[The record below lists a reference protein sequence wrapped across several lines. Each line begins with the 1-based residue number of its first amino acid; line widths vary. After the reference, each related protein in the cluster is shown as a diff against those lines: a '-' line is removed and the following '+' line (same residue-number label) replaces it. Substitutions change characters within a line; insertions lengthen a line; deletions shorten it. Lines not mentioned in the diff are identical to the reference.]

1 MNPAAGIRVLLI
13 EDEPIVAMLA
23 EDLLDSIG
31 CAVVAT
37 AATISEARSAITT
50 VKFDIAMVDINLG
63 GEDGLILVDAL
74 KAMAM
79 PYLIT
84 TGYDARGLSSNQPD
98 ATVLNKPYAIAE
110 LEAAICRC
118 TGRL

>member
-1 MNPAAGIRVLLI
+1 MKAAAGIRVLLI

-31 CAVVAT
+31 CHVVAT
-37 AATISEARSAITT
+37 AATISEAQSAITT
-50 VKFDIAMVDINLG
+50 LKFDIAMVDINLD
-63 GEDGLILVDAL
+63 GEDGLVLADAL

-84 TGYDARGLSSNQPD
+84 TGYDTRGMSPDHPD

-118 TGRL
+118 TGRA